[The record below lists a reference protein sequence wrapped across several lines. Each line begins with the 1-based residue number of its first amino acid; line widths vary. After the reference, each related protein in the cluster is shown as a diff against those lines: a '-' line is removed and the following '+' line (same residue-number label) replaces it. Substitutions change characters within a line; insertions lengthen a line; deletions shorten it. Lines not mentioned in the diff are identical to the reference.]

1 MIKSDDL
8 AKIRDCELTITF
20 ELDIMKSY
28 SDAVEVANDQDIIV
42 ESLAFSDNSL
52 AFKFVQNIDK
62 NYFKK
67 HIESINENS
76 RIFFDDESV
85 LIN

>member
-28 SDAVEVANDQDIIV
+28 SDAVEVGNDQDIIV

-67 HIESINENS
+67 HIECINENS

>member
-28 SDAVEVANDQDIIV
+28 SDAVEVGNDQDIIV